1 MPKYGFVV
9 VEGPHDVEFVYR
21 LLSPFAFK
29 RVIIESDLDPFFEPL
44 IPREY
49 PPDGNL
55 QKRMETP
62 LFLQSTTH
70 AVAVHVAGGDSRL
83 VETVQ
88 ENLSILD
95 PAQFTCFGT
104 ILDADL
110 AKTSSAADRYK
121 VIQNGMAAIGHPL
134 TEPAGQ
140 ITGGSPKRGAF
151 VLPDNTSPGTLE
163 DLLLECG
170 YLTYPGLLASA
181 TTHVDAAAADG
192 TLLPEDLNHFKKPS
206 GRKKALI
213 GSVASIL
220 RPGKAIQTSIQDNR
234 WVRGDN
240 LELPKL
246 KAVQDFLSNLLEL

>member
-9 VEGPHDVEFVYR
+9 VEGPHDIEFVYR
-21 LLSPFAFK
+21 LLRPFGLV
-29 RVIIESDLDPFFEPL
+29 RVRMEATLDPFFGPL

-49 PPDGNL
+49 PPDGDL

-62 LFLQSTTH
+62 LFLQSATH
-70 AVAVHVAGGDSRL
+70 AVAVHSATGDSRL

-88 ENLSILD
+88 ENITILD
-95 PAQFTCFGT
+95 LTRFTGFGI

-121 VIQNGMAAIGHPL
+121 VIQYGMAAIGHPL
-134 TEPAGQ
+134 TGLAGQ
-140 ITGGSPKRGAF
+140 ITGGPPKRGAF

-170 YLTYPGLLASA
+170 YATYPSLLASA
-181 TTHVDAAAADG
+181 ITHVDAAAVDG
-192 TLLPEDLNHFKKPS
+192 TLQVEDLQHFKKPS
-206 GRKKALI
+206 GRNKAI
-213 GSVASIL
+213 VGSVASIL
-220 RPGKAIQTSIQDNR
+220 RPGKAVQVSIQDNR

-240 LELPKL
+240 LTLPKI
-246 KAVQDFLSNLLEL
+246 KAVQDFLSELLEL